1 MAVTQFC
8 VFFAPKTTQT
18 LNMERYLR
26 NRIYVNNSEL
36 DEVRRT
42 RIFLGGAGIGS
53 IIAECALRFGFE
65 RITIVDGDRI
75 ELSNLNRQ
83 NYTTADVGKFKAET
97 LANRLLAINPDADI
111 KVHNVFIT
119 CDNVDELLADCDIA
133 VNALDFKDMTPFVF
147 DDICAQKN
155 IPVLHPYNFGWA
167 GFLAAVEPRG
177 AKLSLLSDNPQG
189 FDLKVAKYVAD
200 NTPCKWFEET
210 IRQVAEEEGELPPPQ
225 LSIGSWAA
233 ASLAVKVMY
242 RIATGKNVDYFPK
255 YYLSG
260 F

>member
-1 MAVTQFC
+1 
-8 VFFAPKTTQT
+8 
-18 LNMERYLR
+18 MERYLR
-26 NRIYVNNSEL
+26 NRIYINDSEL
-36 DEVRRT
+36 DKIRRT

-65 RITIVDGDRI
+65 KITIVDGDKI

-83 NYTTADVGKFKAET
+83 NYTTSDVGKFKAET
-97 LANRLLAINPDADI
+97 LAKRLLAINPDADI
-111 KVHNVFIT
+111 KFHTVFIS
-119 CDNVDELLADCDIA
+119 CDNVEDLLADCDIA

-147 DDICAQKN
+147 DDICAKKN

-167 GFLAAVEPRG
+167 GFLAAVEPQST
-177 AKLSLLSDNPQG
+177 KLSLLSDNPKG
-189 FDLKVAKYVAD
+189 FELKVAEYVAGK
-200 NTPCKWFEET
+200 TPCEWFEET
-210 IRQVAEEEGELPPPQ
+210 IRKVAAEEGKLPPPQ

-242 RIATGKNVDYFPK
+242 RIVTGKSVDYFPK